1 MILNILLNYKASHF
15 RATTIVITKTWII
28 YFLYNLMQD
37 FGFSWP
43 VRKPHSIPADVSL
56 SLHKLLTEV
65 WAAGQS
71 LVTRQDQDVV
81 CDRAVDENPGVGWHW
96 WTWSSVK
103 CGHKPCCGVILH
115 HLSVTQRKHCCHNE
129 LQLVEDVSLC
139 LHLKDRSRSSHMLRL
154 SSLSHTSVVPSL
166 AASADWQKCFS
177 LKYDRATE
185 KRPRDLEPLSKA
197 QWSQTQGTEKAF
209 WPESSDSETE
219 SSQTHFTISL
229 SFHIFQAPSRA

>member
-43 VRKPHSIPADVSL
+43 VRKPHSIPADISL

-103 CGHKPCCGVILH
+103 CGHNQTLLRCDPSSPFSDPEKTLLPQWAAAC
-115 HLSVTQRKHCCHNE
+115 RR
-129 LQLVEDVSLC
+129 C
-139 LHLKDRSRSSHMLRL
+139 LPL
-154 SSLSHTSVVPSL
+154 PSL
-166 AASADWQKCFS
+166 EGQKPLFTYDQGVQSVPHVCCAFPRCFCR
-177 LKYDRATE
+177 LTKMFFI
-185 KRPRDLEPLSKA
+185 KI
-197 QWSQTQGTEKAF
+197 W
-209 WPESSDSETE
+209 
-219 SSQTHFTISL
+219 
-229 SFHIFQAPSRA
+229 